1 MTDRPAIV
9 QVRKLADAGSFRSH
23 LDRLDL
29 DLCFDSDLVTGAD
42 APLAAALKVRL
53 SPGVTRTVG
62 NRFAVLPMEGW
73 DATSDGRPT
82 DLVTRRW
89 ERFGSSGA
97 KLVWGGEA
105 VAVRPDGRAN
115 PNQLCIGSES
125 VSDLADL
132 RSRLV
137 ATHSDRFGRTDDLL
151 VGLQLTHSGRWSRPA
166 GSPVPRVGYRHP
178 LLDRRVPVTEAS
190 VLSDDELDDLSKSF
204 VEAAVVAADAGFDFV
219 DVKACHG
226 YLLHEMLSG
235 VDRPGP
241 YGGGLEGR
249 SRLQLRTL
257 EAIRTRLPD
266 LGLGV
271 RLSLYDL
278 VPFVAGPNGVGEP
291 EPTGSY
297 RHAFGGDGTGVGIDL
312 GEPDRLL
319 TLLGEVGVS
328 MVCTTA
334 GSPYHCPH
342 AQRPAYFPPSDGYL
356 PPQDPLFDVVRLL
369 DATAGL
375 KASHPD
381 LVFVGSGYSYLQ
393 EWLPNV
399 AQADVR
405 AGRVDAVGIGRMVL
419 SYHDLPADVVEGR
432 GLDRRRICRTFSDC
446 TTAPRNGLVSGCYP
460 LDAHYGKMPARVELT
475 RAKRAAE
482 QARGGRRN

>member
-1 MTDRPAIV
+1 MTDRAAIV
-9 QVRKLADAGSFRSH
+9 QVRKLADAESFRSH
-23 LDRLDL
+23 LEGLDL
-29 DLCFDSDLVTGAD
+29 GLSFDSDLVTGAD

-53 SPGVTRTVG
+53 SPRVTRTIG

-73 DATSDGRPT
+73 DATNDGRPT
-82 DLVTRRW
+82 ELVARRW

-115 PNQLCIGSES
+115 PNQLCIGPESE
-125 VSDLADL
+125 SDLAGL

-137 ATHSDRFGRTDDLL
+137 ASHSDRFGRTDDLL

-178 LLDRRVPVTEAS
+178 LLDRRVPVTDTS

-204 VEAAVVAADAGFDFV
+204 VEAAEVAADAGFDFV

-235 VDRPGP
+235 VDRPGA

-249 SRLQLRTL
+249 SRLQIRTL

-278 VPFVAGPNGVGEP
+278 VPFIAGPDGVGEL
-291 EPTGSY
+291 EPTGRY
-297 RHAFGGDGTGVGIDL
+297 RHAFG
-312 GEPDRLL
+312 
-319 TLLGEVGVS
+319 
-328 MVCTTA
+328 
-334 GSPYHCPH
+334 
-342 AQRPAYFPPSDGYL
+342 
-356 PPQDPLFDVVRLL
+356 
-369 DATAGL
+369 ATA
-375 KASHPD
+375 
-381 LVFVGSGYSYLQ
+381 
-393 EWLPNV
+393 
-399 AQADVR
+399 
-405 AGRVDAVGIGRMVL
+405 
-419 SYHDLPADVVEGR
+419 
-432 GLDRRRICRTFSDC
+432 
-446 TTAPRNGLVSGCYP
+446 
-460 LDAHYGKMPARVELT
+460 
-475 RAKRAAE
+475 
-482 QARGGRRN
+482 